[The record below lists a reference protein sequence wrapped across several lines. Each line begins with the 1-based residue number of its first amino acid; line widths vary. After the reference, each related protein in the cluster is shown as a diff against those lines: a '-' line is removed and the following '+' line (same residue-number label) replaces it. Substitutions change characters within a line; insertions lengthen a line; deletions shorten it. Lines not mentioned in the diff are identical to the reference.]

1 MIVERQFGQN
11 LVRLRK
17 RKGMSQEDLGFASSL
32 HRTEIGMLERGV
44 RLARI
49 DTLLKLCGA
58 LGVTPNELLDGL
70 EWTPGARPLG
80 QFGTSDE
87 GES

>member
-1 MIVERQFGQN
+1 VTVEQQFAAN

-17 RKGMSQEDLGFASSL
+17 AAGLSQESLAFAAGL

-49 DTLLKLCGA
+49 DTLIKLAGA
-58 LGVTPNELLDGL
+58 LGIEAGALLDGL
-70 EWTPGARPLG
+70 ALNR
-80 QFGTSDE
+80 
-87 GES
+87 GEEAEDR